1 MVIYHIDMIILD
13 IDMGYGLLM
22 SIDTVILRFDMGY
35 HVTLAGEAL
44 PSSAKHPGLTS
55 SVSSNLGLTLVHFT
69 AQRKHILWDSVGYV
83 GCIIS
88 PQSIELGDTG
98 RCDQDGLG

>member
-1 MVIYHIDMIILD
+1 MVGVYQPHPPLKVDRPRGNIFV
-13 IDMGYGLLM
+13 GAN
-22 SIDTVILRFDMGY
+22 SERSS
-35 HVTLAGEAL
+35 GEAL